1 MENHQMLPMQK
12 ECLERATRI
21 KEWLFTVVVRVLDGP
36 NIRSLYIFLICF
48 FHLPTTFF
56 FFLGGGKR
64 DSIFNLCVCS
74 HRMIQLCCSCLT
86 TKHRIIDSSCP
97 SFQYLLNILVYSL
110 LCWKHFWKKKQKT
123 SRKCKWCAMNRQI
136 LLSNSACSV

>member
-1 MENHQMLPMQK
+1 MENHQMLPLQK

-56 FFLGGGKR
+56 FFRRRKKG
-64 DSIFNLCVCS
+64 FNLQFVCV
-74 HRMIQLCCSCLT
+74 
-86 TKHRIIDSSCP
+86 
-97 SFQYLLNILVYSL
+97 F
-110 LCWKHFWKKKQKT
+110 
-123 SRKCKWCAMNRQI
+123 A
-136 LLSNSACSV
+136 